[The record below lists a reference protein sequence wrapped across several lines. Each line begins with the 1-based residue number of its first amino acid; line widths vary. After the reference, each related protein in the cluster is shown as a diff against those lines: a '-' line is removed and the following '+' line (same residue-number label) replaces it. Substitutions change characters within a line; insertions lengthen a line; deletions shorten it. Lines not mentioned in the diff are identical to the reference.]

1 MIKGIS
7 KSIAKGAGKV
17 LVGSLIYIVGRTT
30 YRLIEPIAD
39 REKRNLYKYVY
50 GEELN
55 PPRRTVK

>member
-1 MIKGIS
+1 MIKEIG
-7 KSIAKGAGKV
+7 KAVTKGAGKV

-55 PPRRTVK
+55 HPRRTVK

>member
-1 MIKGIS
+1 MMKEIGKCL
-7 KSIAKGAGKV
+7 AKGTSKII
-17 LVGSLIYIVGRTT
+17 VGSLIYIVGRTT

-39 REKRNLYKYVY
+39 REKRNLYRYVY

>member
-1 MIKGIS
+1 MIK
-7 KSIAKGAGKV
+7 SIGKTVAKGAGKI

-50 GEELN
+50 GEELT